1 MEWQTV
7 NRPWQVWDYITADAA
22 STYWANYIATGNPN
36 GNGLPLWPD
45 CSGENNYALQ
55 FIDYDSSTWDD
66 LTTFD
71 LMTMEYYA
79 TNYGLDFEALD
90 LAQ

>member
-1 MEWQTV
+1 MCI
-7 NRPWQVWDYITADAA
+7 RDR
-22 STYWANYIATGNPN
+22 
-36 GNGLPLWPD
+36 PD